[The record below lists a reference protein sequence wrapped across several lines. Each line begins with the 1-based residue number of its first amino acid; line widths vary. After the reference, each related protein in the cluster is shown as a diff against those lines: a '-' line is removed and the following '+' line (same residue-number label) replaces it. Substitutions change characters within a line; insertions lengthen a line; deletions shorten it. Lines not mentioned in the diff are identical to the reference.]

1 MNYEKETKNTKST
14 LHRYNAIYY
23 GFSMGCNRTYN
34 LNIMLDKDELYERI
48 LVSKAI
54 ERARKRYRRKQ
65 WFKDQWK
72 QFKRNLQGLANAAD
86 HTLKNL

>member
-1 MNYEKETKNTKST
+1 
-14 LHRYNAIYY
+14 
-23 GFSMGCNRTYN
+23 
-34 LNIMLDKDELYERI
+34 MLDKDELYERI